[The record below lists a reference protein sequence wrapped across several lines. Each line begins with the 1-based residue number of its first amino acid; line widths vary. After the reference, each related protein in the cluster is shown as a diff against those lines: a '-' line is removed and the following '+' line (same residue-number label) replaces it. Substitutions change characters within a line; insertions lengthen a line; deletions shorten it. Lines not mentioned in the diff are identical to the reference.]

1 MRSGVGE
8 KGRQGPRAK
17 QRGFTIGDL
26 AQEFGVSLRT
36 LRFYVD
42 RGMLSPRRDGATRIY
57 SENDRTRLVTILKGK
72 QLGFTLTEIGE
83 TLDATTGVGGLKL
96 SLDLVDQQL
105 SALEDQKRKI
115 EQGLEEL
122 RATRERIVGG
132 SRNQDP
138 TTADEA

>member
-1 MRSGVGE
+1 
-8 KGRQGPRAK
+8 
-17 QRGFTIGDL
+17 
-26 AQEFGVSLRT
+26 
-36 LRFYVD
+36 
-42 RGMLSPRRDGATRIY
+42 
-57 SENDRTRLVTILKGK
+57 VTILKGK

-83 TLDATTGVGGLKL
+83 ILDATTGAGGLKL